1 MKMFDD
7 IIRTELRP
15 SRENEPTFE
24 YCNISARPP
33 VTAFRDIVEIWF
45 QRYPPRG
52 KTDLRSRF
60 RSRNN
65 AQHHGAFF
73 ELYLHELLLSMGFD
87 LSLHPD
93 MNGNTGTHP
102 DFLVSQNGQPCF
114 YLEATLVLPPENE
127 AAKDRMIAQVYD
139 SINRIESP
147 NFFISIQLNGTPT
160 KPLASRPLRQAL
172 ERWLATLNPDSIE
185 HTQINDLDELP
196 TFDWEYEDWS
206 ISFRAVAKSPEL
218 RGKPDVRPIGFTLP
232 KGAGVIDSYTPIRR
246 AISAKATKYGDMP
259 IPFIV
264 AVNVFDIF
272 ASKIDVMN
280 ALFGPEAVSIRQYSD
295 GTRHHRL
302 IRQPNGAWITPR
314 GPQNT
319 RVSAALIALN
329 LSPWNMV
336 TRTPTLIHHPWATRP
351 ISPAVWPLTQ
361 EIPNQETHQME
372 EQPGKDINSF
382 LRLPIPWPLPDRD
395 DEDPQ
400 D

>member
-1 MKMFDD
+1 MFDD
-7 IIRTELRP
+7 RTRTELRP

-24 YCNISARPP
+24 YYNISARRP
-33 VTAFRDIVEIWF
+33 VSAFRDIVEVWF
-45 QRYPPRG
+45 QRYPPDG

-73 ELYLHELLLSMGFD
+73 ELYLHELLLAIGFD

-93 MNGNTGTHP
+93 MNGNTATHP

-114 YLEATLVLPPENE
+114 YLEATLVLPPEDE
-127 AAKDRMIAQVYD
+127 AAKERMIAQVHD

-160 KPLASRPLRQAL
+160 KPLASKPLRQAL
-172 ERWLATLNPDSIE
+172 ERWLADLDPDGIE
-185 HTQINDLDELP
+185 QTRAINDLDELP
-196 TFDWEYEDWS
+196 TFVWKYEDWN
-206 ISFRAVAKSPEL
+206 ISFWAMAKSPEL

-232 KGAGVIDSYTPIRR
+232 TRTGVINSHTPIRR

-280 ALFGPEAVSIRQYSD
+280 ALFGPEAVSISQDSD
-295 GTRHHRL
+295 GTRQHSL
-302 IRQPNGAWITPR
+302 IRQPNGAWVSSR

-319 RVSAALIALN
+319 RVSAVLIALN
-329 LSPWNMV
+329 LSPWDMV
-336 TRTPTLIHHPWATRP
+336 SRTPTLIHHPWAAKP
-351 ISPAVWPLTQ
+351 ISLGVWPLTQ
-361 EIPNQETHQME
+361 EIPNQKTHRME
-372 EQPGKDINSF
+372 EQSGKDINDF
-382 LRLPIPWPLPDRD
+382 LRLPTPWPIPDENS
-395 DEDPQ
+395 EDSQ
-400 D
+400 G